1 MLVGWSGCVGVDDL
15 GLLALAEAELNPG
28 LKHVNLDGRQ
38 AWHTTDHSPQTT
50 PLCVSAMYVR
60 AAVVGWLVLHAGC
73 VHVTDTGLSWLS
85 DTCPT
90 ILTLTLKGGW
100 VRRPSTATEAP
111 N

>member
-1 MLVGWSGCVGVDDL
+1 MLLWLVGL
-15 GLLALAEAELNPG
+15 
-28 LKHVNLDGRQ
+28 
-38 AWHTTDHSPQTT
+38 
-50 PLCVSAMYVR
+50 
-60 AAVVGWLVLHAGC
+60 LVLHAGC

-100 VRRPSTATEAP
+100 VGRPSTATEAP